1 MLRIEFK
8 KKNKNNNKSA
18 KGAYEYITRS
28 GLNRKEEIAKS
39 TDLIFTSSKIPVIFE
54 KENQFWNTIDKNERK
69 NGRVNSELL
78 ISLPRELSV
87 KDKVEMIED
96 FIKNTLNKNTS
107 YSYAIHNPVA
117 SDGLP
122 NPHCHLML
130 YEKNFPRNFYN
141 EELSKEINKKDFN
154 LTFVK
159 NGNYIEKEKSY
170 REKAFIYKAR
180 ENYEELIF
188 EKSNDI
194 LKKQME
200 KFAKTPIEN
209 MKDKSNKNFFILKTE
224 QLLEKLKGEKY
235 MENIKNFLNNN
246 EEEEKNENI
255 EKAKEYFKNLTENE
269 LKDYNKFFP
278 AKKDF
283 FELMKKEENKILT
296 DNEII
301 ENIKDINIQ
310 GTPNSII
317 NEQSDL
323 LNIDKNIRET
333 TNLENITNKY
343 IYDKILTKVFKDEN
357 FNLDNK
363 KYFLLNDFFKN
374 MKEEFK
380 INEKEFINNSILEL
394 KRKNGES
401 IDETYKK
408 INVKEIELEKFDL
421 ECIKLENKFNEKEKD
436 FFSNENLVKELKF
449 MYYDILTAN
458 IDEEEKE
465 NISFDDFFKNLQ
477 ENIKYN
483 YEKTTKDFIYTNLFY
498 KVNTNY
504 FAEFNKNEIN
514 NDYLSNNIITPSVH
528 LKNFEI
534 NQDFIKEALN
544 KVAEK
549 NNIKIIENFT
559 EERKGF
565 IDTLELNIKANVT
578 YLNKTGNINENM
590 IYFKA
595 LEDREKLIETNLNKD
610 NLEFQIN
617 FKEKEKDKFVQTLSY
632 EEFLSKKK
640 EKEKKK
646 IENGLNSSLYEKKE
660 KLQEESFDFRKNL
673 RPSFPL
679 FKVKLNLIADD
690 NKDNLKKF
698 ILEDNKKLLNLASEF
713 KAKNHNLIINTPS
726 VLEIAYNH
734 SKELSKHI
742 NLEKDFEILFEK
754 SITKNLNNE
763 NVFSQLELKKNIK
776 YNFVDTNKIE
786 KINDTKNNIHY
797 KLTKNVANKILDK
810 NYAFTNLQH
819 EYNLKNNI
827 SKLSLEKSTYTYFG
841 FSNDIK
847 KMNETIK
854 KNYYTKQYKKSL
866 IDKTVQNNNVINTII
881 NFNNFENN
889 NISNIEK
896 INDFFNFNTIGNN
909 NLKKYLNLEDNIDN
923 FLLNNFQLKK
933 ENEQIQSII
942 REKIKSDNVG
952 KVPFYRENEIAEPK
966 ESFFYN
972 KNIEMLSL
980 QYYLSTTN
988 ISENEEEDPSL
999 DSINNLSK
1007 LSLANMKTYVDSRP
1021 RKKEDEIK
1029 IDNKRI
1035 EKYTIERENII
1046 SRKEITEEEYR
1057 KETNNISLNQHLST
1071 LDFIKFKLEWEK
1083 EDNEDD
1089 ETNEYSLKIKPSELS
1104 AKNKDYLFADE
1115 KMFKKNIL
1123 FKIYITTENIDKQ
1136 LNINTLNNNISGSE
1150 EEITKIAE
1158 NNIIKAYFKTRIED
1172 NSDNPEKWNND
1183 DVKEIKRLFQ
1193 SRLEY
1198 EKERITNDQSLMNC
1212 VKEYVANNEIF
1223 QKIRI
1228 NLNSNVEMKTSIQ
1241 GLQSTL
1247 LGQKLANELQKHI
1260 YSENAYIKE
1269 TYKYKNQK
1277 MKSLLEV
1284 NELEEDEL
1292 TIKRKVKEIDYFN
1305 KNAKLLKQ
1313 VNEYYIESNNDN
1325 LNSNLKTL
1333 EKNTKVRKDIRFG
1346 KEYSN
1351 LDFDISPKSYEMDS
1365 NDFKNNLEIV
1375 KGNKRK
1381 IKLLKDIEKSL

>member
-39 TDLIFTSSKIPVIFE
+39 TDLIFTSSKLPVIFE
-54 KENQFWNTIDKNERK
+54 KENQFWNIIDKNERK

-87 KDKVEMIED
+87 KDKVDMIED

-122 NPHCHLML
+122 NPHCHLMI

-141 EELSKEINKKDFN
+141 EELSKEINKKDFS
-154 LTFVK
+154 LTFAK

-188 EKSNDI
+188 EKSNDNI
-194 LKKQME
+194 KKQIE
-200 KFAKTPIEN
+200 KFAKTPIKN
-209 MKDKSNKNFFILKTE
+209 KSNKNFFVLQTE
-224 QLLEKLKGEKY
+224 QLLEKVKGEKC
-235 MENIKNFLNNN
+235 MENITNILKNSN
-246 EEEEKNENI
+246 EKENI
-255 EKAKEYFKNLTENE
+255 EKVKEYFKNLTENE

-283 FELMKKEENKILT
+283 FELIKKEENNVFTNK
-296 DNEII
+296 EII
-301 ENIKDINIQ
+301 ENIKDIKMQ
-310 GTPNSII
+310 GFPNSII

-333 TNLENITNKY
+333 TNLESITNKY
-343 IYDKILTKVFKDEN
+343 IYDKILAKVFKDEN
-357 FNLDNK
+357 FNLENK

-394 KRKNGES
+394 KRKNSENTE
-401 IDETYKK
+401 ETYKK

-421 ECIKLENKFNEKEKD
+421 ECIKLENKFNEKEIE
-436 FFSNENLVKELKF
+436 FFNNEKLVKDLKF
-449 MYYDILTAN
+449 MYYDILTEN
-458 IDEEEKE
+458 IDEDEEEK
-465 NISFDDFFKNLQ
+465 ISFNDFIKNLQ
-477 ENIKYN
+477 ENIKSDYQ
-483 YEKTTKDFIYTNLFY
+483 KITKDFIYTDLFY
-498 KVNTNY
+498 KVETNY
-504 FAEFNKNEIN
+504 FVEFNKNEIN
-514 NDYLSNNIITPSVH
+514 NDYLSNNIITPNVH
-528 LKNFEI
+528 LKKFEI
-534 NQDFIKEALN
+534 NEDLIKETLN
-544 KVAEK
+544 NVAEK
-549 NNIKIIENFT
+549 KDIKINENFT
-559 EERKGF
+559 EDRKGF
-565 IDTLELNIKANVT
+565 IDTLKLNMKANVT

-595 LEDREKLIETNLNKD
+595 LEDRKKIIENNLN
-610 NLEFQIN
+610 NNNVEFQIK

-646 IENGLNSSLYEKKE
+646 IENGLNSTLYEKKE
-660 KLQEESFDFRKNL
+660 KMQEESFEFKKNL
-673 RPSFPL
+673 KPSLPL

-690 NKDNLKKF
+690 NKNNLKNF
-698 ILEDNKKLLNLASEF
+698 MLEDNSKLLNLASEF
-713 KAKNHNLIINTPS
+713 KGKNDNLILNTPS

-734 SKELSKHI
+734 SKELSKQI
-742 NLEKDFEILFEK
+742 NLKKDFEILFEK
-754 SITKNLNNE
+754 SITTNSNNE
-763 NVFSQLELKKNIK
+763 NIFSQLELKKNIK
-776 YNFVDTNKIE
+776 YNFVSINEIE
-786 KINDTKNNIHY
+786 KNNNFINTIHY

-810 NYAFTNLQH
+810 NYVFTNLQH

-827 SKLSLEKSTYTYFG
+827 SKLALEKSTYTYFG
-841 FSNDIK
+841 FSNDIE

-854 KNYYTKQYKKSL
+854 KNYYIKHFKKSL
-866 IDKTVQNNNVINTII
+866 LDKTVQNNNVINTII
-881 NFNNFENN
+881 NFNNLGNG

-909 NLKKYLNLEDNIDN
+909 NLKKYLNLESDVDYFI
-923 FLLNNFQLKK
+923 LNNFQLKK

-942 REKIKSDNVG
+942 REKIKNDNVG
-952 KVPFYRENEIAEPK
+952 KVPFYKETEINEPK
-966 ESFFYN
+966 ESYFYN

-1007 LSLANMKTYVDSRP
+1007 LSLANMKAFVNSRP
-1021 RKKEDEIK
+1021 RRKEDEIK
-1029 IDNKRI
+1029 IDNKKI
-1035 EKYTIERENII
+1035 EKYNIERENII
-1046 SRKEITEEEYR
+1046 LRKEITEEEYR
-1057 KETNNISLNQHLST
+1057 KETNNISLNEHLST

-1083 EDNEDD
+1083 ENKEDD
-1089 ETNEYSLKIKPSELS
+1089 DKSEYSLKIKPSELT

-1123 FKIYITTENIDKQ
+1123 FKICITTENIDKQ
-1136 LNINTLNNNISGSE
+1136 LDISTLNNNISGTD
-1150 EEITKIAE
+1150 EEITRIAE
-1158 NNIIKAYFKTRIED
+1158 NNIIKSYFRTRFED

-1198 EKERITNDQSLMNC
+1198 EKERITNDQSLTNC
-1212 VKEYVANNEIF
+1212 VKDYVANNEIF

-1228 NLNSNVEMKTSIQ
+1228 NLNSEVEMKTSIQ

-1260 YSENAYIKE
+1260 YSENAYVKE
-1269 TYKYKNQK
+1269 IYKYKNQK

-1313 VNEYYIESNNDN
+1313 INEYYIESNEDN
-1325 LNSNLKTL
+1325 LSSNLKAI
-1333 EKNTKVRKDIRFG
+1333 ERNTKVKKDVRFG

-1351 LDFDISPKSYEMDS
+1351 LDFEIYPKSYEMDR